1 MTKTVLALIAV
12 AIMAGG
18 AAWLAR
24 GKHPDSGLDVT
35 TQPVERHDIALT
47 VEATGTVEPVDPV
60 EMKSKASGTIV
71 TMPVSV
77 GSRVAAGDLLVQIDA
92 RDVKNQY
99 DQAFAA
105 RQAAQVKV
113 EVSQAQ
119 KSRADSL
126 YAQGIIT
133 AGEHEAA
140 LLDYSAAQAALIT
153 ARTNLDL
160 AKQRLDDATV
170 RAPIA
175 GTVLTQSV
183 TEGQVISSATSS
195 ASGGTTLLTMADL
208 RHIRMRALVAEAD
221 VGNVAPGQRATVTV
235 DAFPGRSFEG
245 VVEKI
250 EPQAVVQQSVTNFP
264 VLVSLSNDEGLLLP
278 GMNGEVSLV
287 VDRKNGVLAVP
298 VDAVRN
304 LREALVLAGTLGLS
318 ADSVKATLESQKA
331 AAKARSAD
339 DTLLADGGKHAK
351 SDPDGGKKNSAKK
364 HDKSKKDGSGSAGSV
379 ARASGPAGSGSSSRS
394 QVVFVKNAIG
404 IEPRR
409 VKIGLSD
416 YDYAQVVSGVEEG
429 EQVVLLGV
437 AQAQAARADA
447 QAKAREKAAR
457 GGALGTASGSGKG
470 GGS

>member
-1 MTKTVLALIAV
+1 M
-12 AIMAGG
+12 
-18 AAWLAR
+18 
-24 GKHPDSGLDVT
+24 
-35 TQPVERHDIALT
+35 
-47 VEATGTVEPVDPV
+47 
-60 EMKSKASGTIV
+60 
-71 TMPVSV
+71 
-77 GSRVAAGDLLVQIDA
+77 
-92 RDVKNQY
+92 
-99 DQAFAA
+99 
-105 RQAAQVKV
+105 
-113 EVSQAQ
+113 SQAQ

-160 AKQRLDDATV
+160 ARQRLDDATV

-287 VDRKNGVLAVP
+287 VDRKNDVLAVP

-304 LREALVLAGTLGLS
+304 VREALVLAGTLGLS
-318 ADSVKATLESQKA
+318 ADSVKAMLEGQKA
-331 AAKARSAD
+331 AARARSAD

-351 SDPDGGKKNSAKK
+351 SGTDGGKKDGAKK
-364 HDKSKKDGSGSAGSV
+364 HDKGKQDSGGASAKRAGPTGSGST
-379 ARASGPAGSGSSSRS
+379 SRS

-447 QAKAREKAAR
+447 QAKARQKAASR
-457 GGALGTASGSGKG
+457 GALGTASGSSKG